1 MNVLAVMDARSA
13 HDQLSRVKKAA
24 CTSLETL
31 KEVKNMIPRRY
42 QKELTRIKTCMDA
55 QAIKHSLSLSLSSEQ
70 HAIECLPIWGVV
82 LALRV

>member
-31 KEVKNMIPRRY
+31 KEVKNMI
-42 QKELTRIKTCMDA
+42 KKVKDMIKKGLELDEDEEAFAEEHELWK
-55 QAIKHSLSLSLSSEQ
+55 
-70 HAIECLPIWGVV
+70 
-82 LALRV
+82 